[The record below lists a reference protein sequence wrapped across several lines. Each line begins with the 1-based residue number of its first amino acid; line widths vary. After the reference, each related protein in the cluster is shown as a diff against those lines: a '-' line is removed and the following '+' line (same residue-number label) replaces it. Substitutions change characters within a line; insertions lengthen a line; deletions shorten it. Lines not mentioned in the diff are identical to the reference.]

1 MNSLPLNELIR
12 MNASGMSHRS
22 ESSVKKSV
30 RTALPGEKRGRETA
44 GIGAFAAAEA
54 FAAADALESGRSESD
69 GVLAASA
76 ATAPEAASDWVF
88 AVPDVERAALLLVA
102 LTGRPP
108 SNG

>member
-1 MNSLPLNELIR
+1 

-22 ESSVKKSV
+22 ESSVRKSV

-44 GIGAFAAAEA
+44 GIGAFAAA
-54 FAAADALESGRSESD
+54 DALESGRSESD
-69 GVLAASA
+69 GVLAAPEAVCAASA
-76 ATAPEAASDWVF
+76 ATVPEAASDWVF

>member
-1 MNSLPLNELIR
+1 MFRPTLDSPFGSAKGLSEMNSLPLNELIK

-69 GVLAASA
+69 GVPAAPDAVCAASA
-76 ATAPEAASDWVF
+76 ATAPEATS
-88 AVPDVERAALLLVA
+88 
-102 LTGRPP
+102 
-108 SNG
+108 